1 MYINIVYRLRVE
13 YFNHKRKTVQAR
25 KIVRSDSIMN
35 LKISKEI
42 ENRICYIQNRLSSI
56 LGKEGL
62 VIEDNFAMNQ
72 ILYRG
77 LEVIAKDLEKYE
89 DTGKFN
95 TYIFSDL
102 KDSEVYEN
110 KKDSYNIPSVA
121 EDLDKLL
128 GFICIKDLEQVFN
141 SCLEDGSIP
150 DASSFRRKCYVI
162 ACLDSNEVT
171 ALDNIIKYLW
181 SEFIFEGERLASTGE
196 VENIDF
202 NYVCKNSEKF
212 LNLIKSLGE
221 FNEDIIPK
229 DKYYRIMEDIKP
241 ILENEEVDK
250 KDTVNFKDN
259 LENQGSNEICEENKK
274 TEIEYD
280 PTEVVM
286 GFIKMKDLEMLFNSC
301 LKEGLY
307 PSILDLENVGYSFTG
322 CGLNVLQNMQYKIS
336 GLWHI
341 FIEQIKVFISNNVNP
356 ENIDFKYVYVN
367 STKFVAM
374 IQSISESVE

>member
-1 MYINIVYRLRVE
+1 
-13 YFNHKRKTVQAR
+13 
-25 KIVRSDSIMN
+25 MN

-77 LEVIAKDLEKYE
+77 LEVITKDLEKYE

-102 KDSEVYEN
+102 KGEVYEN
-110 KKDSYNIPSVA
+110 KEDSYKIPSIG
-121 EDLDKLL
+121 ENLDKLL

-141 SCLEDGSIP
+141 SYLENGRIP
-150 DASSFRRKCYVI
+150 DASSFKEKYYVI

-181 SEFIFEGERLASTGE
+181 SEFISEGERLASTGE

-229 DKYYRIMEDIKP
+229 DRYYRIMEEIKP
-241 ILENEEVDK
+241 ILENEEAK
-250 KDTVNFKDN
+250 KRATVNFKND
-259 LENQGSNEICEENKK
+259 LENKGSNEICEENKK
-274 TEIEYD
+274 IEIKYD

-307 PSILDLENVGYSFTG
+307 PSILDLQNIGYSFTG
-322 CGLNVLQNMQYKIS
+322 CGLDVLQNMQYKIS

-341 FIEQIKVFISNNVNP
+341 FIEQIKIFISNNVKP

-367 STKFVAM
+367 SPKFVAM

>member
-1 MYINIVYRLRVE
+1 MIFKINKKVE
-13 YFNHKRKTVQAR
+13 
-25 KIVRSDSIMN
+25 D
-35 LKISKEI
+35 
-42 ENRICYIQNRLSSI
+42 RIRDIQNKLSYI
-56 LGKEGL
+56 LSEEGL
-62 VIEDNFAMNQ
+62 IVEDNFAMNQ

-77 LEVIAKDLEKYE
+77 LEVISKDLEKYE

-95 TYIFSDL
+95 TYIFNNS
-102 KDSEVYEN
+102 KGSEVCEEKEDNAKTPSIGEN
-110 KKDSYNIPSVA
+110 
-121 EDLDKLL
+121 LDNLL
-128 GFICIKDLEQVFN
+128 GFISIKDLEQVFN
-141 SCLEDGSIP
+141 SCLEGGSIP
-150 DASSFRRKCYVI
+150 DASSFRRKCYII

-181 SEFIFEGERLASTGE
+181 SEFISEGERLASTGE

-259 LENQGSNEICEENKK
+259 LENQGSNEICEENRK
-274 TEIEYD
+274 TETKYD

-367 STKFVAM
+367 SPKFVAM
-374 IQSISESVE
+374 IQSINDEA